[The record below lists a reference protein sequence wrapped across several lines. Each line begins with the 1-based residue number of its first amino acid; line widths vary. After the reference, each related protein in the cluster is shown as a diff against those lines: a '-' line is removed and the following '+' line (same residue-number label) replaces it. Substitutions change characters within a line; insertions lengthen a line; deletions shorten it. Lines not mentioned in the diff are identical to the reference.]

1 MSQVTSKLRVLAVC
15 LLAFGGLGFA
25 AMLPGKASAHPLAP
39 NLLRLDIQTDGSV
52 IVTWKVS
59 RRRPMGLDFQPIFPE
74 HCTRIGEEQI
84 LDDTSAQ
91 TRRWRLDCGE
101 EGLTGYPVSMTHI
114 DDQRASALVTI
125 SDPSGSSATHL
136 LTPRDP
142 TAEVVARV
150 DKADVAADYL
160 GFGVEHLLT
169 GWDHVL
175 LVIALM
181 FIAQTRRALIWTI
194 TAFTLGHSVT
204 LALATFDL
212 IQLPPAPTEAAIAAS
227 IAFVAAEI
235 PQKGDSSTT
244 LLARFPWIMGVAF
257 GLLHGLGF
265 AGALRET
272 GLPTQELP
280 LALVSFNL
288 GIEIGQILVVVVAWW
303 LIRKVIR
310 TYPRGPGIVAYAI
323 GTLAIFWMLQRT
335 ALALGYGLA

>member
-1 MSQVTSKLRVLAVC
+1 MSKAIRKLRALSGC
-15 LLAFGGLGFA
+15 LLVLGGWGFA
-25 AMLPGKASAHPLAP
+25 TMLPSEARAHPLAP
-39 NLLRLDIQTDGSV
+39 NLLQLDIQSDGTV
-52 IVTWKVS
+52 MVTWKVS

-84 LDDTSAQ
+84 LDDSSAQ
-91 TRRWRLDCGE
+91 TRLWRIDCGE
-101 EGLTGYPVSMTHI
+101 EGLVGYPVSMTHI
-114 DDQRASALVTI
+114 DDQRASALVKI

-136 LTPRDP
+136 LTPRQP
-142 TAEVVARV
+142 SAEVVARI
-150 DKADVAADYL
+150 DKADVASDYL
-160 GFGVEHLLT
+160 GFGIEHLLT

-194 TAFTLGHSVT
+194 TAFTLGHSIT

-288 GIEIGQILVVVVAWW
+288 GIEVGQILVVVVAWW

-335 ALALGYGLA
+335 ALALG